1 MARRTTTRS
10 PIRRSTK
17 RVLRESLTDL
27 IICNSLERKYINHMR
42 GNKIGPGK
50 GIITVSQP
58 NLQQIMA
65 SVITIEMHVHADG
78 PISFEIPDR

>member
-1 MARRTTTRS
+1 
-10 PIRRSTK
+10 
-17 RVLRESLTDL
+17 
-27 IICNSLERKYINHMR
+27 MR

-65 SVITIEMHVHADG
+65 SVITIEMHVHAYG

>member
-1 MARRTTTRS
+1 M
-10 PIRRSTK
+10 IR
-17 RVLRESLTDL
+17 
-27 IICNSLERKYINHMR
+27 ERKSIDHILWKS
-42 GNKIGPGK
+42 KIGPGK

-65 SVITIEMHVHADG
+65 SVITIEIHVHADG